1 MRAMDRHAEASDA
14 PKRGRRGFLALG
26 SLVAALCAHRASA
39 QCVEPE
45 EVHEVRGRIVGFVPN
60 GGLVRIAHEAV
71 PGLMSAMTMA
81 FAPCPSVDTTT
92 LSVGDEVR
100 FRFTRG
106 PGGNFLLL
114 SLVRLAA
121 SR

>member
-1 MRAMDRHAEASDA
+1 MREALE
-14 PKRGRRGFLALG
+14 RGVGSRRVLARRVFVG
-26 SLVAALCAHRASA
+26 ALLAVVGASARVSA
-39 QCVEPE
+39 QCVEPD
-45 EVHEVRGRIVGFVPN
+45 EVHEVRGRVVGFVPN

-71 PGLMSAMTMA
+71 PGVMSAMTMA
-81 FAPCPSVDTTT
+81 FAPCPSVDTRT

-114 SLVRLAA
+114 SLVRLGA